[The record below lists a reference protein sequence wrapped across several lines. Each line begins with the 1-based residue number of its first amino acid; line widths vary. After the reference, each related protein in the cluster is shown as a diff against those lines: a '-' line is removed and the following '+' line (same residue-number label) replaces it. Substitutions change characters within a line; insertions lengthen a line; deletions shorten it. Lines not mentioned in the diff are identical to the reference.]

1 MAGDAGREEGVKMK
15 LGEVE
20 EDKKMRRQTK
30 MNEESEEGKISNGK
44 KERKVKRVKI
54 EEGRK
59 GSY

>member
-44 KERKVKRVKI
+44 KERKSRI
-54 EEGRK
+54 LT
-59 GSY
+59 